1 MAASL
6 PAESEIKGG
15 EREQGMRKKL
25 MAGVAGALAIL
36 LGNAGSV
43 HAIDINFLTWG
54 GHYLDTFGPLAE
66 RFEKET
72 GIKVNLVVQA
82 GARDGLSKITAQKND
97 PQVDVWFS
105 IESTATAASEAGLL
119 AELKPELIPNLKKL
133 PPELVSKDIAVVALS
148 PRGIAYRK
156 DLVPFAIKDW
166 KDLWDPRLKNKIGM
180 SFVIDTGSPLV
191 MAALINGG
199 DEKNVEPG
207 FEKMKALKPNIAGF
221 FKTDQESVKYLESGE
236 FAVIGY
242 AILANFNLKL
252 GTDPNL
258 AFVMPESPKFLAQIP
273 AAIVKGRGAER
284 EAAASKF
291 LNFMLSP
298 EAQEYF
304 TARFGQVPANP
315 EAKVSE
321 KLANVIPPLPLK
333 HVHQVD
339 WKTVNANYAAWND
352 RWNKEIQR

>member
-1 MAASL
+1 
-6 PAESEIKGG
+6 
-15 EREQGMRKKL
+15 
-25 MAGVAGALAIL
+25 MAGIAGAVMLLLGGAGAAGALE
-36 LGNAGSV
+36 
-43 HAIDINFLTWG
+43 INFLTWG
-54 GHYLDTFGPLAE
+54 GHYLDTFGPLTE

-105 IESTATAASEAGLL
+105 IESTATAAAEAGLL
-119 AELKPELIPNLKKL
+119 AELDPAKIPNLKKL
-133 PPELVSKDIAVVALS
+133 PPELVSKYSTVVALS

-156 DLVPFAIKDW
+156 DLVPFEIKDW
-166 KDLWDPRLKNKIGM
+166 NDLWDPRLKNKIGM

-191 MAALINGG
+191 MASLINGG
-199 DEKNVEPG
+199 SEKNVEPG
-207 FEKMKALKPNIAGF
+207 FAKMKALKPNIAGF

-258 AFVMPESPKFLAQIP
+258 AFVMPEKPKFLAQIP
-273 AAIVKGRGAER
+273 GAIVKGRGAAQQ
-284 EAAASKF
+284 AAAEKF
-291 LNFMLSP
+291 LDFMLSP
-298 EAQEYF
+298 AAQEYF
-304 TARFGQVPANP
+304 TSRFGQVPANP

-321 KLANVIPPLPLK
+321 KLAKVIPPLPLK

-339 WKTVNANYAAWND
+339 WKTVNANYARWND